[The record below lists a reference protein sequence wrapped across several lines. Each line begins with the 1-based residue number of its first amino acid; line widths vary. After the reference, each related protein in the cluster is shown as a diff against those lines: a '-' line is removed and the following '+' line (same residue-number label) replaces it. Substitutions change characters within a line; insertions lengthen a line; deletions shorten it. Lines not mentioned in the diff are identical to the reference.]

1 MSGSLHPA
9 LILVVGA
16 LLLPLLRGRWR
27 GAATVVLPL
36 AGFLNLLGLEAG
48 TELRL
53 DLAGFELH
61 VLRVDRLSLIFG
73 YLFHLAAL
81 VGAVYALHLKDWLQ
95 PTTGLVYAGS
105 AVGAGAYTTSDV
117 AAQTDI

>member
-9 LILVVGA
+9 LILVAGA
-16 LLLPLLRGRWR
+16 LLLPLLRGPWR

-48 TELRL
+48 AGLRL
-53 DLAGFELH
+53 ELAGFELH
-61 VLRVDRLSLIFG
+61 LLRVDRLSLIFG

-81 VGAVYALHLKDWLQ
+81 VGAVYSLSLIH
-95 PTTGLVYAGS
+95 
-105 AVGAGAYTTSDV
+105 
-117 AAQTDI
+117 I